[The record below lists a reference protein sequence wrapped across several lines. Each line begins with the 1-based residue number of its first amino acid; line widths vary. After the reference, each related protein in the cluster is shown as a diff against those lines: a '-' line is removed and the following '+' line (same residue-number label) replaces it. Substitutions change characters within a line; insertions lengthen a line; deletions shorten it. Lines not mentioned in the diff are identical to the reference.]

1 MAETCKRIGK
11 YCIIKH
17 CFYYESE
24 KEPYF
29 EVVPES
35 YDTREAAEEAAT
47 KFVLKKQKNLTL
59 ARLKTV
65 STLPVTPLT

>member
-17 CFYYESE
+17 CFYYKSE

-29 EVVPES
+29 EKQQKKQ
-35 YDTREAAEEAAT
+35 RLNFA
-47 KFVLKKQKNLTL
+47 LKKQKN
-59 ARLKTV
+59 
-65 STLPVTPLT
+65 

>member
-1 MAETCKRIGK
+1 MAKEIFIMAETCKRIGK

-29 EVVPES
+29 EVVPEF
-35 YDTREAAEEAAT
+35 YDRH
-47 KFVLKKQKNLTL
+47 
-59 ARLKTV
+59 
-65 STLPVTPLT
+65 SS